1 MKKLVLS
8 NSNNGYTSVAD
19 VFIENYVPS
28 SNGEFVKI
36 YLYLLYLSG
45 KSATNVSIAGLADTF
60 NQTENDI
67 LRALRYWDKLGVIT
81 LSGDDNGSEPSG
93 ICINSLTDS
102 HNAISEA
109 TIPNNNPET
118 TTASDTA
125 VTFNTVHGT
134 EITGIISTG
143 GNAYTTSATDSSG
156 IIPVFNITHIEPSKV
171 QYPSE
176 KLKELG
182 SNEDFSML
190 LFALQTYL
198 GRPLSDKETN
208 AVIYFYDTLDFST
221 ELIEYLFQYCIS
233 KGKTAIRY
241 IEKVALSWAEQ
252 GISTIKAAKEETVN
266 HNGAIY
272 AVMKAFG
279 LNNRE
284 PGTYEKELI
293 TKWTDSY
300 CFDTDMIIEACSRTL
315 QNTHQPSFEYADSI
329 LTNWNSANVR
339 TTADIKK
346 SDATFNAVK
355 TARKQ
360 APVNNTASINSTAAN
375 RFNNFHQR
383 DKHAKDWDSSLLSN
397 NV

>member
-1 MKKLVLS
+1 M
-8 NSNNGYTSVAD
+8 
-19 VFIENYVPS
+19 
-28 SNGEFVKI
+28 
-36 YLYLLYLSG
+36 
-45 KSATNVSIAGLADTF
+45 
-60 NQTENDI
+60 
-67 LRALRYWDKLGVIT
+67 
-81 LSGDDNGSEPSG
+81 
-93 ICINSLTDS
+93 
-102 HNAISEA
+102 
-109 TIPNNNPET
+109 
-118 TTASDTA
+118 
-125 VTFNTVHGT
+125 
-134 EITGIISTG
+134 
-143 GNAYTTSATDSSG
+143 
-156 IIPVFNITHIEPSKV
+156 
-171 QYPSE
+171 QYPAE

-284 PGTYEKELI
+284 PGTYEKDLI

-346 SDATFNAVK
+346 SDASFNAVK